1 MHIPTIGKLVIKQT
15 AAIALVLGALAAQA
29 QSYPERSI
37 KLVIPFPPAG
47 VTDIVARTMAA
58 KLTDELGQ
66 TVVAENRAGAS
77 GAIGA
82 EVVARSPA
90 DGYTWVMGNI
100 STMAINQWTMAK
112 LNYDPLKSF
121 DPVGMVAVQ
130 PLLIA
135 VHPAVPAA
143 TLAELVAYA
152 KANPGKLNYGT
163 AGTSIHLAVEF
174 FSGLAGIKM
183 NHIPYKGSAP
193 AVTDLM
199 GGQIQVLFDPFSSV
213 YPQVA
218 SGKVRGLA
226 ITTPV
231 RSKVAPNIPTVNESG
246 YSGVDISS
254 WQGILVPA
262 GTPKEIV
269 KKINAAM
276 NKVLASNEVI
286 EKFAQFSAVPTP
298 WTPEQFGDYIQ
309 KEQVRW
315 GKVARD
321 AGIKPE

>member
-1 MHIPTIGKLVIKQT
+1 
-15 AAIALVLGALAAQA
+15 
-29 QSYPERSI
+29 
-37 KLVIPFPPAG
+37 
-47 VTDIVARTMAA
+47 
-58 KLTDELGQ
+58 
-66 TVVAENRAGAS
+66 VVAENRAGAS

-135 VHPAVPAA
+135 VNPGVPAA
-143 TLAELVAYA
+143 TLTELVAYA

-193 AVTDLM
+193 AVTDLI
-199 GGQIQVLFDPFSSV
+199 GGQIQVLFDPFSSI

-218 SGKVRGLA
+218 SGKARGLA

-262 GTPKEIV
+262 GTPKDII

-276 NKVLASNEVI
+276 NKVLASAEVT
-286 EKFAQFSAVPTP
+286 ERFAQFSAVPTP

-309 KEQVRW
+309 KEQARW
-315 GKVARD
+315 GKVAKD

>member
-1 MHIPTIGKLVIKQT
+1 MHIATIGKLVFMQ
-15 AAIALVLGALAAQA
+15 AAAVALTLGAFAVQA

-37 KLVIPFPPAG
+37 KMVIPFPPAG

-82 EVVARSPA
+82 EVVARSPS

-121 DPVGMVAVQ
+121 DPVGMVSVQ

-135 VHPAVPAA
+135 VNPAVPAA

-226 ITTPV
+226 ITTPE

-276 NKVLASNEVI
+276 NKVLASNEI
-286 EKFAQFSAVPTP
+286 AEKFAQFSAVPTP

-309 KEQVRW
+309 KEQARW
-315 GKVARD
+315 GKVAKD